1 MSSFSFFSRESG
13 GRNRFRGTPFDDTSR
28 TRRDL
33 RARFWAGRERTAVC
47 CLSDIVQSAAKL
59 KKKYCTFCCKVE
71 KNIVQSAVKLTKSIV
86 QFVVKTGVVC
96 ALIHD
101 RKKFHGRGTPLLLV
115 KNDAE
120 LLNMKTTCTSDK

>member
-28 TRRDL
+28 TRHDL

-47 CLSDIVQSAAKL
+47 CLSDIVQ
-59 KKKYCTFCCKVE
+59 FV
-71 KNIVQSAVKLTKSIV
+71 VKLEKKSIV

-101 RKKFHGRGTPLLLV
+101 RKKFHGRGTLLLLV

-120 LLNMKTTCTSDK
+120 LLKMKTTCTSDK

>member
-47 CLSDIVQSAAKL
+47 CLSDIVQSA
-59 KKKYCTFCCKVE
+59 
-71 KNIVQSAVKLTKSIV
+71 VKLGKSIV

-101 RKKFHGRGTPLLLV
+101 RKKFHGRGTLLLLV

-120 LLNMKTTCTSDK
+120 LLKMKTTCTNDK

>member
-33 RARFWAGRERTAVC
+33 RARFWAGRETTAVC
-47 CLSDIVQSAAKL
+47 CLSD
-59 KKKYCTFCCKVE
+59 
-71 KNIVQSAVKLTKSIV
+71 IVQSAVKLTKSIV
-86 QFVVKTGVVC
+86 QSAVKTGVVC

-101 RKKFHGRGTPLLLV
+101 RKKFHGRGTLLLLV